1 MPKTTIV
8 TNSLSFVSG
17 TEWRPRR
24 KAFSKLFV
32 VVRVL
37 LHFLKPRREEDRKKE
52 EDVFWIESNCKE
64 SLMFIYE
71 KEGRLFNFWSV
82 QNGWAAECLT
92 NYYTFICF
100 FSFWVECSWVLTTQG
115 RLGLEY
121 ETSGVEAG
129 IFEY

>member
-1 MPKTTIV
+1 M
-8 TNSLSFVSG
+8 L
-17 TEWRPRR
+17 
-24 KAFSKLFV
+24 
-32 VVRVL
+32 
-37 LHFLKPRREEDRKKE
+37 
-52 EDVFWIESNCKE
+52 WIESICKE

-71 KEGRLFNFWSV
+71 KEGRLFSDQFRMFIN
-82 QNGWAAECLT
+82 LT

-100 FSFWVECSWVLTTQG
+100 FSFGVECSWVLTTQG